1 MGIYLLPI
9 QNKTMSNYKIFESVY
24 VNECGKQGTP
34 YFWIQKRKTF
44 LGIPYWK
51 SIRHYDGGG
60 YTSIT
65 RFDSYDDALNFIQNV
80 LKKGIKTN
88 EVNTKVIAVIS
99 KMNNEKMNQM
109 IDEAYE
115 KYCEI
120 AGKVEEPDY
129 DIHVDDPNQNCTRL
143 MTKEEFINK
152 CKINPEF
159 SERWGLKI
167 EEREVLAQIDQTNP
181 ILKGSTALYP
191 HKLITITYNGTKI
204 ESYE

>member
-1 MGIYLLPI
+1 
-9 QNKTMSNYKIFESVY
+9 
-24 VNECGKQGTP
+24 
-34 YFWIQKRKTF
+34 
-44 LGIPYWK
+44 
-51 SIRHYDGGG
+51 
-60 YTSIT
+60 
-65 RFDSYDDALNFIQNV
+65 
-80 LKKGIKTN
+80 
-88 EVNTKVIAVIS
+88 
-99 KMNNEKMNQM
+99 M

-167 EEREVLAQIDQTNP
+167 EERELSLEDRVRIYALKEGQTYEQFVTNWNTDVQWNEDLNDADIP
-181 ILKGSTALYP
+181 T
-191 HKLITITYNGTKI
+191 KLTTITYNGTKI
-204 ESYE
+204 ESYEN